1 MQALTH
7 GLEDVVGAVWTLV
20 LPALEEVPHTSRQTD
35 ARQPRSARGGVSQGY
50 RARARCSLLLLP
62 RRPWRLMA
70 VFDAQGIVA
79 GLQEVFGAD
88 LFVLTWLLL
97 NIEALTPRGR

>member
-1 MQALTH
+1 
-7 GLEDVVGAVWTLV
+7 
-20 LPALEEVPHTSRQTD
+20 
-35 ARQPRSARGGVSQGY
+35 
-50 RARARCSLLLLP
+50 
-62 RRPWRLMA
+62 MA